1 MIEFRQ
7 VSASYD
13 GELAILRD
21 VSFTVGDGDF
31 VAFVGTNGAG
41 KSTTMRLINGLLKP
55 TSGEVL
61 IDRVPTSRL
70 KTSELASKVGFLF
83 QNPDRQIC
91 CKTVREE
98 LLFGFVAQ
106 GRAGAEAEAKVDAM
120 IERFGFDG
128 DAEPFLLNRGT
139 RQLLALAS
147 IIVLEPPIVVLDEP
161 TTGLD
166 FRECAKVM
174 EVVSDLNARGTTV
187 VMVCHDMEVVG
198 DYATRVIAM
207 TAGQVV
213 ADGATFDVLRD
224 AGVLSRAHLL
234 PPQIVELSMRL
245 AQEGAVSPA
254 SPVACANTLDGME
267 RACKRSWRARERGHQ
282 MKGFLEYVPGE
293 SFLHTMN
300 PAAKL
305 AAAFLLVIACF
316 TTSNFILLAVVIVL
330 DAVMAVQCKM
340 VQQTIGLAKAVAA
353 FSVVLALIALLFTPQ
368 GDVLVSLPWGY
379 IGTASV
385 LNAVLI
391 VVRLVACAVPLFL
404 VFYVTKLTD
413 MANALV
419 KVLHVP
425 YKYAFTFMSTV
436 HFIPV
441 FMNDMAGIMEAQT
454 ARGVEFDGGLVKKVR
469 LMVPLCVPLLVSSV
483 RKTNSAAIAAEV
495 RGFNLRTR
503 ESGFKEY
510 PFSGIDFA
518 AMGIAAALLVVA
530 ILLSVL
536 L

>member
-1 MIEFRQ
+1 
-7 VSASYD
+7 
-13 GELAILRD
+13 
-21 VSFTVGDGDF
+21 
-31 VAFVGTNGAG
+31 
-41 KSTTMRLINGLLKP
+41 
-55 TSGEVL
+55 
-61 IDRVPTSRL
+61 
-70 KTSELASKVGFLF
+70 
-83 QNPDRQIC
+83 
-91 CKTVREE
+91 
-98 LLFGFVAQ
+98 
-106 GRAGAEAEAKVDAM
+106 
-120 IERFGFDG
+120 
-128 DAEPFLLNRGT
+128 
-139 RQLLALAS
+139 
-147 IIVLEPPIVVLDEP
+147 
-161 TTGLD
+161 
-166 FRECAKVM
+166 
-174 EVVSDLNARGTTV
+174 
-187 VMVCHDMEVVG
+187 
-198 DYATRVIAM
+198 
-207 TAGQVV
+207 
-213 ADGATFDVLRD
+213 
-224 AGVLSRAHLL
+224 
-234 PPQIVELSMRL
+234 
-245 AQEGAVSPA
+245 
-254 SPVACANTLDGME
+254 
-267 RACKRSWRARERGHQ
+267 

-300 PAAKL
+300 PVAKL
-305 AAAFLLVIACF
+305 AAAFLLVIA
-316 TTSNFILLAVVIVL
+316 L

-340 VQQTIGLAKAVAA
+340 VPQTIGLAKAVAA

-368 GDVLVSLPWGY
+368 GDVLAPLPWGY

-419 KVLHVP
+419 KVLRVP

-469 LMVPLCVPLLVSSV
+469 LMIPLCVPLLVSSV

-503 ESGFKEY
+503 GSGFKEY

-530 ILLSVL
+530 ILLRVL